1 MAYLELNDVTFAYPN
16 GFTAIEHVS
25 MSFELGEAVAII
37 GQNGA
42 GKTTTVKLMN
52 GLLKPTQGTVTVD
65 GEPTEGRSTASIA
78 AKVGYVFQNPNDQI
92 FQDSVR
98 KEIAYG
104 LVKRAGRNADRAA
117 IDAKVRDAAEW
128 CGLTDELDTH
138 PYDLPFSMRKF
149 VTIAATMVM
158 DPQVLILD
166 EPTAGQDRSGTE
178 RLGRLIEHV
187 RGQGRTVITITHDM
201 EFVAREFKR
210 GIVMAN
216 KHMLMDAPVADI
228 FWNDEVLAQA
238 NLQRPYIAQLA
249 ETRGLRGVLTI
260 DDLLARDAQAFAGAP
275 DASVPSAAE
284 A

>member
-1 MAYLELNDVTFAYPN
+1 MAYLELHDVGFTYPN

-25 MSFELGEAVAII
+25 MSFELGQAVAII

-52 GLLKPTQGTVTVD
+52 GLLKPTQGTVIVD
-65 GEPTEGRSTASIA
+65 GESTADFHTAQIA
-78 AKVGYVFQNPNDQI
+78 SKVGYVFQNPNDQI

-104 LVKRAGRNADRAA
+104 LVKRKENRAS
-117 IDAKVRDAAEW
+117 IDTKVAEAAEW
-128 CGLTDELDTH
+128 CGLSDELDTH

-158 DPQVLILD
+158 DPQILILD
-166 EPTAGQDRSGTE
+166 EPTAGQDRRGTE
-178 RLGRLIEHV
+178 RLGRLIRYVSEL
-187 RGQGRTVITITHDM
+187 GKTVITITHDM
-201 EFVAREFKR
+201 EFVSREFKR

-216 KHMLMDAPVADI
+216 KHMLLDAPIADI

-238 NLQRPYIAQLA
+238 NLKRPYIAQLA
-249 ETRGLRGVLTI
+249 EARGLRGVLSI
-260 DDLLARDAQAFAGAP
+260 EDLMSCDADLAAVDAVGTAGG
-275 DASVPSAAE
+275 DRE
-284 A
+284 E